1 MCNRETGDCY
11 CTTKGVTGKNCSKC
25 EPKYYGDPENNQ
37 LCYCEFFGDCNNV
50 LNEETNRIILS
61 IILS

>member
-37 LCYCEFFGDCNNV
+37 LCYCKFIGCCNCPEREGEKK
-50 LNEETNRIILS
+50 LF
-61 IILS
+61 